1 MNVGT
6 LEAILLSVRIVLRIV
21 FVDSVADTLIT
32 FFPFTTEWRA
42 ISVKFQL
49 ISEKEQQPADFS
61 CLPFVFTCIPLDIS
75 CFHCERRE

>member
-1 MNVGT
+1 MKTVT
-6 LEAILLSVRIVLRIV
+6 MQDFFKPTVEQFPQLLKKQ
-21 FVDSVADTLIT
+21 TLIT